1 MTIFNGIQIH
11 ESPYAV
17 KTVFTVQP
25 WPTKKRRKGYR
36 VVREQHPC
44 AYMVNGIGMAVHPL
58 FMAKLRSLAA

>member
-1 MTIFNGIQIH
+1 MTISNGIQIH

-36 VVREQHPC
+36 VVKEQRSC
-44 AYMVNGIGMAVHPL
+44 AYMVAGFGMVVHPSH
-58 FMAKLRSLAA
+58 MVKLRNLSV